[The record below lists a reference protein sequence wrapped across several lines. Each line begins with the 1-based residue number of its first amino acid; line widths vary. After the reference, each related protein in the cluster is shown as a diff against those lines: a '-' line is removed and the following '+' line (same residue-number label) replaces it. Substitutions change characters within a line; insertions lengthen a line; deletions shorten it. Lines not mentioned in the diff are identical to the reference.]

1 MVGGGSGGGG
11 SWLGLGPGR
20 VVWLEKG
27 SLCWRK
33 QSVGVVAVEACI
45 ISLEVG
51 LGGEWGCSH
60 RARTTGQDRSCSG
73 QAIPPKAQVTLLSC
87 AVPVQVRCLGVS

>member
-1 MVGGGSGGGG
+1 MIAGVVGGGSGGGG

-33 QSVGVVAVEACI
+33 QSVGVVAVEACV
-45 ISLEVG
+45 SWGVS
-51 LGGEWGCSH
+51 GGVVTEPGQ
-60 RARTTGQDRSCSG
+60 QDRIE
-73 QAIPPKAQVTLLSC
+73 AAL
-87 AVPVQVRCLGVS
+87 VRLFPRKPR